1 MRTKDDIE
9 ADFVKLKE
17 AAYWSTRSGHTREQE
32 IEQFDAAATRLVN
45 DFEGAIFAYIAY
57 IAYIAGD
64 RDRLIKEL
72 EELRDSAVL

>member
-1 MRTKDDIE
+1 LRTKDDIE

-32 IEQFDAAATRLVN
+32 IEQFDAAAKRLVN
-45 DFEGAIFAYIAY
+45 DFEGALL
-57 IAYIAGD
+57 AYIAGD